1 VTCASLPL
9 AAMAQPPPKTRLPLE
24 QVAVVVLDELLLA
37 ETTVTLSQPVT
48 LPAVVAG
55 EATGPS

>member
-1 VTCASLPL
+1 
-9 AAMAQPPPKTRLPLE
+9 LPLE

-48 LPAVVAG
+48 LPAVPAG
-55 EATGPS
+55 EPTAPG